1 MQLGVPEDTSSSIPS
16 VVGTILRALLGTT
29 VARLFLHS
37 TERVLD
43 MSQRWLNRY
52 QPPGERQAGDEAAAG
67 LNLVSAGILRH
78 SRLLPLGSLSSDA
91 RSRAVALVQ
100 QLRQKQLDAPHRRA
114 QLRHI
119 LDVLEAMQQSSE
131 HNSQETR
138 LCGNQA
144 RAHPYPP
151 PASPGTR
158 ATPAEGCRTP
168 ATLPGQALAVG
179 RMLAQ
184 ELRDAWV
191 QLRAQVGQLPALL
204 QQAAWRARRGVAEL
218 HGAFSR
224 AESLWELLG
233 TVVARGRDVVA
244 RVWEALAA
252 VPWLEDVAEA
262 AGTAVPRTAPPH
274 PQT

>member
-1 MQLGVPEDTSSSIPS
+1 MLLGVPVSPSPQDDAGPQHPTSSPS
-16 VVGTILRALLGTT
+16 FPT
-29 VARLFLHS
+29 V
-37 TERVLD
+37 
-43 MSQRWLNRY
+43 
-52 QPPGERQAGDEAAAG
+52 DEAAEG
-67 LNLVSAGILRH
+67 LDSASAGILRH
-78 SRLLPLGSLSSDA
+78 SRLLPLGSLSGDA

-100 QLRQKQLDAPHRRA
+100 QLRQKQLDTPHRLA

-144 RAHPYPP
+144 QANPCPT
-151 PASPGTR
+151 PASPGTQAR
-158 ATPAEGCRTP
+158 PAEGCGTP

-184 ELRDAWV
+184 ELRDALV

-218 HGAFSR
+218 RGTFSR

-244 RVWEALAA
+244 QAWEALA

-262 AGTAVPRTAPPH
+262 AGIAVPRTAPPH